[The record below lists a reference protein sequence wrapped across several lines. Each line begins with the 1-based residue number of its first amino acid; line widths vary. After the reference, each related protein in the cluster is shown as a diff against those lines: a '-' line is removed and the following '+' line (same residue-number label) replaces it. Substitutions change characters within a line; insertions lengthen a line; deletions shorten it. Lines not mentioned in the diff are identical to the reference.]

1 MKQITDAIVIGAG
14 AIGCATA
21 LALPQVGIR
30 RVALVDKGPLL
41 SGMTRRNAGLVH
53 AFQPHESLVRLAAIG
68 LETFQLWATRIGGKS
83 LFVETG
89 ALVLART
96 ENAAAQLREQ
106 VAAQQ
111 RAGSDTRLVDPDTLV
126 SIYPRGAYDGV
137 VLGAYQARAGY
148 ADAVQTTQAFAARAK
163 DNGTQI
169 HTGAMVKRIIA
180 DQTRIKGIE
189 TTTGSIEAP
198 VVIVAAGGWSEKL
211 LAPFGVP
218 ISLKFTH
225 GEIVFV
231 EQPPTLTEGHP
242 TFLDPQGG
250 FFLRPHPYRLSV
262 IGGMD
267 TTARA
272 NSVDEIDEHI
282 SRNEEHKLSAFAA
295 SCVPALATAPRK
307 RGHAIIYVDAADG
320 LPILGRVAGM
330 DGLYAAFGFGL
341 HPFTVALGVGRV
353 IAQWIVDGAP
363 PIELGAFDPLRAAAR
378 R

>member
-21 LALPQVGIR
+21 LALTQVGIR

-53 AFQPHESLVRLAAIG
+53 TFQPHESLIRLASIG
-68 LETFQLWATRIGGKS
+68 LETFQQWATRFGGKS

-96 ENAAAQLREQ
+96 ENAAARLREQ
-106 VAAQQ
+106 VPAQQ
-111 RAGSDTRLVDPDTLV
+111 RAGSDTRIVDPHTLA

-137 VLGAYQARAGY
+137 VLGAYQPRAGY

-163 DNGTQI
+163 DHGTQI

-180 DQTRIKGIE
+180 DQTRIQGVE

-198 VVIVAAGGWSEKL
+198 LVIVATGGWSEKL

-218 ISLKFTH
+218 VSLKFTH
-225 GEIVFV
+225 GEVVFV
-231 EQPPTLTEGHP
+231 EQPPSLTESHP
-242 TFLDPQGG
+242 MFLEPQGG
-250 FFLRPHPYRLSV
+250 SFLRPHPYRLSV
-262 IGGMD
+262 IGGID
-267 TTARA
+267 TSARA
-272 NSVDEIDEHI
+272 NGVDEIDEHI
-282 SRNEEHKLSAFAA
+282 SPNEEHKLSAFAA

-307 RGHAIIYVDAADG
+307 RGHVIVYVEAADG

-341 HPFTVALGVGRV
+341 NPFALALGVGRV
-353 IAQWIVDGAP
+353 LAQWIVDSAP
-363 PIELGAFDPLRAAAR
+363 PIDLSAFDPLRATAR